1 MSNNDINLTDAEW
14 EAKFNGPRDRL
25 LKEIFGDTQCPA
37 ADISPKVAI
46 KDKNWEKKED
56 FMASDHPR
64 IYKNMNSDFRGVAEW
79 NEQMRSAGRVTTV
92 IRDEQLADLKEK
104 PEPAK

>member
-37 ADISPKVAI
+37 ADISPKVI
-46 KDKNWEKKED
+46 IQDKNWKKKED
-56 FMASDHPR
+56 FMESDSPR
-64 IYKNMNSDFRGVAEW
+64 IHENMNSDSCGVAEL
-79 NEQMRSAGRVTTV
+79 NEQMRSTGRVTTV
-92 IRDEQLADLKEK
+92 IRDEQLADLKAK
-104 PEPAK
+104 PEPVK